1 VAGVVAA
8 GAAGAA
14 APPATFTADGEFEDS
29 FPAVYRRISMHE
41 LLAY

>member
-8 GAAGAA
+8 A
-14 APPATFTADGEFEDS
+14 APPVTFTADGGFEDS

-41 LLAY
+41 LLEH